1 MITYIAHASPPVVVG
16 PVEWGF
22 VALTSFIIFFFVG
35 PKIWR
40 QFKTAD

>member
-1 MITYIAHASPPVVVG
+1 MFAIAHSVNAVNVG

-22 VALTSFIIFFFVG
+22 VALTSAIIFFFVG

-40 QFKTAD
+40 